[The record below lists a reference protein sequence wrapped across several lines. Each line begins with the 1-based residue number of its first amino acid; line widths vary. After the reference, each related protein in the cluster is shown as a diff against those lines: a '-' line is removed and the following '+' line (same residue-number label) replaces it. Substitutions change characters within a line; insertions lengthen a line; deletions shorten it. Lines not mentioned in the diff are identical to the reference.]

1 MNRTPAPATRGGF
14 VTPMAW
20 VSLLLGVASAL
31 TNLLQILLIGLVPG
45 STTLPLPRE
54 CACPPPGNG

>member
-1 MNRTPAPATRGGF
+1 MNRTSVPATRGGF

-31 TNLLQILLIGLVPG
+31 TNLLQILLIVLVPG
-45 STTLPLPRE
+45 STALPLPRE
-54 CACPPPGNG
+54 CACPLPGNG